1 VLPPLPPVDA
11 DEKFEMD
18 IEEKYDSLESFAR
31 SESLQPMDVQE
42 LGNGDVIFSN
52 VSSKFAAM
60 AVCGLSGLVPPT

>member
-18 IEEKYDSLESFAR
+18 IEEKYE
-31 SESLQPMDVQE
+31 PMDVQA

-60 AVCGLSGLVPPT
+60 AVCGMDPLSGLVPPT